1 MRYKI
6 ANAEIAVPL
15 ASFNLHGTMSRAFA
29 NICTYTSFDNNVYVF
44 VYRTHIWAFA
54 RWKRALGFATR

>member
-6 ANAEIAVPL
+6 ANTEIAVPL

-29 NICTYTSFDNNVYVF
+29 NICTYISFDNNVYVF
-44 VYRTHIWAFA
+44 VHRT
-54 RWKRALGFATR
+54 